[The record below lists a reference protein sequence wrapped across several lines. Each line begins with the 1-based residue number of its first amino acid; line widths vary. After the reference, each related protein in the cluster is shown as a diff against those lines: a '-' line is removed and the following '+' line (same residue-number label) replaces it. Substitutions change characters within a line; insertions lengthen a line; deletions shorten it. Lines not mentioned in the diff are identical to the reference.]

1 MYEDAPQC
9 HKSIR
14 PWLTNRRNQPPACIV
29 DMPQR
34 VHHRHYLVASQSPRG
49 AVEGDVRL
57 VNETSIANW
66 QVGRL
71 EVFFEGSWSQVCRG
85 AFDGA
90 DADVACRQL
99 GYGAGTVSVV
109 PGMPASADEHRVVFP
124 EVAITLPACRGME
137 ADLLQCG
144 GEAIERLETI
154 DRGCYN
160 AFGQGLMLACVE
172 SSVTGMFSSYR
183 VCTHMVFVVEEIYS
197 WKGCTVFS
205 AAAVERHHQSLC
217 FSPWIQKSSDVHLV
231 CFRTRHKKL

>member
-1 MYEDAPQC
+1 M
-9 HKSIR
+9 
-14 PWLTNRRNQPPACIV
+14 
-29 DMPQR
+29 
-34 VHHRHYLVASQSPRG
+34 
-49 AVEGDVRL
+49 RL
-57 VNETSIANW
+57 VNETSITNW

-109 PGMPASADEHRVVFP
+109 PGMPASADEHPVVFP

-144 GEAIERLETI
+144 GEAIERLESI

-160 AFGQGLMLACVE
+160 AFGQGLILACVE
-172 SSVTGMFSSYR
+172 NSVTGMFSSHR
-183 VCTHMVFVVEEIYS
+183 VCNHMVFVVEEIYS
-197 WKGCTVFS
+197 WKGCTVCS
-205 AAAVERHHQSLC
+205 AAAVEKAIR
-217 FSPWIQKSSDVHLV
+217 V
-231 CFRTRHKKL
+231 CFPGLRPQKNLQTLVLYVLGPDTRS